1 VVKNRS
7 LVGIITRSDILD
19 FVLSGLSVATP
30 ARTNGN
36 NKKTASVGRRTPGKP
51 RD

>member
-36 NKKTASVGRRTPGKP
+36 NKKTTSVGRRTPGKP